1 MYEDTDSS
9 LITILI
15 KFNVILSD
23 RANSVTCY
31 QRSVTSD
38 LLPAIGDQ

>member
-23 RANSVTCY
+23 RANSVTSD

-38 LLPAIGDQ
+38 Q